1 VIAGRPAA
9 VQDDPLFRAGLE
21 EFRAA
26 RFFEAHEEWEA
37 LWRRSDGDKK
47 LFLQALIQ
55 LAAACLHLTRA
66 DAAPGVRLLTLAD
79 EKLARFGDRYAGVSV
94 DLLRGGIAQAQ
105 MRIAHGEA
113 PGEAAKA
120 LHL

>member
-1 VIAGRPAA
+1 MK
-9 VQDDPLFRAGLE
+9 DEPLFRAGLD
-21 EFRAA
+21 EFQKA

-37 LWRRSDGDKK
+37 LWMTSDGDEK

-55 LAAACLHLTRA
+55 LAAACVHLTRA
-66 DAAPGVRLLTLAD
+66 NAAPGVRLLTLAD

-94 DLLRGGIAQAQ
+94 DLLRRGIAHAQ
-105 MRIAHGEA
+105 MRIAKGEA